1 MVPYYWEALDRNAGE
16 WKCWHVRVCV
26 FTFSLL
32 TYPARKS
39 SFIRNRFLGAERSLY
54 ATHTVVSA
62 YDRYICTLCNCETE
76 ELCSL
81 GCYLPSIKLQ
91 LRARQGASHRSTIVI
106 SRKSFSFT
114 LFSLACF
121 FIFSTRTRQKQFHRG
136 EGDHLVTV
144 ASNSKLPL
152 EDEVTDGSTQQIH
165 LLRIY
170 TAQIHAPCRTSFL
183 RASHGHQTQQK
194 CRERT
199 HEPRRGR
206 DGRTTRSRK
215 THDASLSISRKHGG
229 RNMKPSGTR
238 LSPRRIH
245 TRRPTPNAC
254 THIPASTAWQTRP
267 GRRVRTRS

>member
-1 MVPYYWEALDRNAGE
+1 MSRKARRKERGTGSYKLPEVSVSKWPKSCSSLPVVPYYWEALDRNAGE

-121 FIFSTRTRQKQFHRG
+121 FY
-136 EGDHLVTV
+136 
-144 ASNSKLPL
+144 
-152 EDEVTDGSTQQIH
+152 
-165 LLRIY
+165 LLH
-170 TAQIHAPCRTSFL
+170 TN
-183 RASHGHQTQQK
+183 
-194 CRERT
+194 
-199 HEPRRGR
+199 
-206 DGRTTRSRK
+206 TTK
-215 THDASLSISRKHGG
+215 AI
-229 RNMKPSGTR
+229 PSG
-238 LSPRRIH
+238 
-245 TRRPTPNAC
+245 
-254 THIPASTAWQTRP
+254 
-267 GRRVRTRS
+267 